1 MVTLTKRHLLAQC
14 SYDGLFKSIC
24 QALCLY
30 RKEADNRQDY
40 YEELHEDRESVPDD
54 LIFVSHDDVILAIG
68 HNVKPGAHVAA
79 PGFIVESSREDS
91 KVLVAAMGA
100 QGFSRQRRTLRPKRK
115 GND

>member
-24 QALCLY
+24 QGLCLY

-54 LIFVSHDDVILAIG
+54 LILVSHDYVILAIG

-79 PGFIVESSREDS
+79 PGFIVESSLEDS
-91 KVLVAAMGA
+91 KVLVTAMGA
-100 QGFSRQRRTLRPKRK
+100 QDFSHQR
-115 GND
+115 

>member
-1 MVTLTKRHLLAQC
+1 AERNGSALFSKARQVSRQARDQLGAIFFYFVVTLTKRHLLAQC

-54 LIFVSHDDVILAIG
+54 LILVSHDDVILAIG
-68 HNVKPGAHVAA
+68 HNVKPGA
-79 PGFIVESSREDS
+79 
-91 KVLVAAMGA
+91 
-100 QGFSRQRRTLRPKRK
+100 
-115 GND
+115 

>member
-24 QALCLY
+24 RSLCLY

-54 LIFVSHDDVILAIG
+54 LILVSHDDVILPIG
-68 HNVKPGAHVAA
+68 
-79 PGFIVESSREDS
+79 
-91 KVLVAAMGA
+91 
-100 QGFSRQRRTLRPKRK
+100 KRK
-115 GND
+115 ARRACGRAGLYRRILPGRLEGAGDCDGGAGFFSPALNPTPEREGR

>member
-1 MVTLTKRHLLAQC
+1 
-14 SYDGLFKSIC
+14 
-24 QALCLY
+24 
-30 RKEADNRQDY
+30 
-40 YEELHEDRESVPDD
+40 
-54 LIFVSHDDVILAIG
+54 
-68 HNVKPGAHVAA
+68 VAA